1 LNSLIALSSL
11 RYISCELTM
20 GDSGDEAF
28 SRELIDYTGDDTKL
42 EAARSDLGIADTLG
56 SGGVSANTSP
66 PR

>member
-1 LNSLIALSSL
+1 
-11 RYISCELTM
+11 M